1 MCLDAARELPVGR
14 DTNAETPIL
23 VDFTVVAVVKGAPAA
38 YESAGAA
45 ACAAESA
52 KTAKYLKRYAIPDG
66 KFVGF
71 GIETT
76 GALGAQAKAFL
87 QSVAAAAGGSPRLIA
102 QRYRNITAA
111 LAVALKKALCNIEKR
126 YLALCVNVPAED

>member
-1 MCLDAARELPVGR
+1 MA
-14 DTNAETPIL
+14 
-23 VDFTVVAVVKGAPAA
+23 
-38 YESAGAA
+38 
-45 ACAAESA
+45 
-52 KTAKYLKRYAIPDG
+52 TAYAIPDG

-71 GIETT
+71 GVETT